1 MAELLRRLDHAWRV
15 FGTGLSFVAFGLGG
29 LLLGVLVMPVL
40 LLMRDPVA
48 RAAAPGAWSRSRS
61 PATCG

>member
-1 MAELLRRLDHAWRV
+1 V
-15 FGTGLSFVAFGLGG
+15 FGTGLSFRRIWPGR

-48 RAAAPGAWSRSRS
+48 VAGAPGAWSRPPL
-61 PATCG
+61 PAMSG

>member
-1 MAELLRRLDHAWRV
+1 M

-40 LLMRDPVA
+40 
-48 RAAAPGAWSRSRS
+48 
-61 PATCG
+61 